1 MSDSHPFI
9 PRYACLAI
17 FLGLMTIGGC
27 SQDYTTTIDEA
38 VAKEA
43 HPLGIPTDQH
53 ASKFETTKETTA
65 SPLYNFTMEDID
77 NKPRSLKDFKGKVL
91 MIVNTASFCGNTP
104 QYAGLQTLYERYRDR
119 GLTIL
124 AFPANDFGKQEP
136 GDNKEI
142 AEFCYT
148 KYSLEFPL
156 FSKIVVTGEQK
167 HPLYH
172 YLTEDTAF
180 TGEITWN
187 FQKFLVNREG
197 TVIARYAPGQKPLSP
212 QIVDDIEKAL
222 RSS

>member
-1 MSDSHPFI
+1 MPDSNQFA
-9 PRYACLAI
+9 PRYAYLAI
-17 FLGLMTIGGC
+17 LFGLVTIGGC
-27 SQDYTTTIDEA
+27 SQDYTTSIEEA
-38 VAKEA
+38 VANESQ
-43 HPLGIPTDQH
+43 PLELHTDHH
-53 ASKFETTKETTA
+53 ASKSQTTKETTA
-65 SPLYNFTMEDID
+65 SSIYDFTMEDID
-77 NKPRSLKDFKGKVL
+77 NKPRSLHDFKGKVL

-104 QYAGLQTLYERYRDR
+104 QYAGLQTLYERYRDQ

-156 FSKIVVTGEQK
+156 FSKVVVTGEQK
-167 HPLYH
+167 HPLYR

-180 TGEITWN
+180 PGEITWN

-197 TVIARYAPGQKPLSP
+197 TVIARYAPRQKPLSP

-222 RSS
+222 RS